1 MSRRRG
7 RIATRTK
14 RKAKSTRPQD
24 TTSSASSLLIEGS
37 FVQSEFSDD
46 GERLTFHLPN
56 GNSYTIS
63 PAESS
68 PEHFWGIIYS
78 AEWHPPELMKRTCA
92 IKASDFI
99 SETSNLNEDDA
110 RKEYRRPR
118 LYFEREVRAFQETKH
133 QNVLQMYDFWEWEG
147 RGFIAMEKLK
157 GSLGD
162 ILYEAEYFDL
172 LRGIRR
178 DKTILAELV
187 RQVFICI
194 DFIDNRSWTA

>member
-7 RIATRTK
+7 RIVTPTK

-24 TTSSASSLLIEGS
+24 TISSASSLLIAGS
-37 FVQSEFSDD
+37 SVQSEFSDD

-78 AEWHPPELMKRTCA
+78 AEWHRPEFMKHTCA

-99 SETSNLNEDDA
+99 LETSNE
-110 RKEYRRPR
+110 
-118 LYFEREVRAFQETKH
+118 
-133 QNVLQMYDFWEWEG
+133 
-147 RGFIAMEKLK
+147 
-157 GSLGD
+157 
-162 ILYEAEYFDL
+162 
-172 LRGIRR
+172 
-178 DKTILAELV
+178 
-187 RQVFICI
+187 
-194 DFIDNRSWTA
+194 